1 MTSREL
7 VEKYLQFFKEKGHS
21 VIPSAS
27 LIPENDPT
35 VLFTTAGM
43 HPLVP
48 YFLGEEHPAGKRL
61 TNNQICLRTDDI
73 DEVGDTTHHTFF
85 EMLGNWSLGDYW
97 KEESIKN
104 SFEFLTEV
112 LKINKDKLAITCF
125 AGDEDAPKDTE
136 SAEIWKKL
144 GIPEKRIYFLSKE
157 DNWWGPA
164 GETGPCGPDT
174 EIFFETGE
182 KSCSSN
188 CRPGDNCGRFVEIW
202 NNVFMQYAK
211 TSEGKYIPLKQNN
224 VDTGMG
230 VDRTTAVLNGLADDY
245 LVKDLWGEIILAIK
259 EISGKDYEDETKAFR
274 IIADHIRASVFLA
287 AEGVIPGNKL
297 QGYVLR
303 RLIRR
308 AVRWG
313 KKLKIAKPFLEKV
326 AQAVINSYKKAYPTL
341 KEKEKEIIAVI
352 KEEENKFSQTLE
364 KGLKEI
370 EKIGELDGKN
380 AFFLYETYGFPLEL
394 TEEIAL
400 DRGQK
405 INRKVFAEE
414 FAKHKNLS
422 KTASAGMFKGG
433 LSDASEEVTQFHTT
447 THLLHAA
454 LRKVLGNHISQKG
467 SNITSE
473 RLRFDFS
480 HPEKLTEEQLKAVS
494 DLINEQIT
502 KKLPVK
508 VETMSLKEAKEKGA
522 LAFFGEKYG
531 EKVKVYTIGNSN
543 TDFFSKEVC
552 GGPHVEDTSEIGRVR
567 IIKQEKIGG
576 GVVRIY
582 IAKE

>member
-7 VEKYLQFFKEKGHS
+7 VEKYLKFFKDKGHG
-21 VIPSAS
+21 VIPAAP

-48 YFLGEEHPAGKRL
+48 YLLGEVHPDGKRL
-61 TNNQICLRTDDI
+61 TSNQICLRTGDV
-73 DEVGDTTHHTFF
+73 DEVGDATHHTFF

-97 KEESIKN
+97 KEESIKY
-104 SFEFLTEV
+104 SLEFLTEV
-112 LKINKDKLAITCF
+112 LKINKNKLSITCF
-125 AGDEDAPKDTE
+125 AGDKDSPKDTE
-136 SAEIWKKL
+136 TAEIWEKL
-144 GIPEKRIYFLSKE
+144 GIPESRIYFLPKE

-174 EIFFETGE
+174 EIFFDTG
-182 KSCSSN
+182 KGSCGDD

-202 NNVFMQYAK
+202 NNVFLQYDK
-211 TSEGKYIPLKQNN
+211 TKEGKFIPLKQKNA
-224 VDTGMG
+224 DTGMG
-230 VDRTTAVLNGLADDY
+230 VDRTTAVLNGLIDDY
-245 LVKDLWGEIILAIK
+245 LVKDLWGEIILVIK
-259 EISGKDYEDETKAFR
+259 EISGKDYEDEKKAFR
-274 IIADHIRASVFLA
+274 IIADHVRASVFLA
-287 AEGVIPGNKL
+287 AEDVIPGNKL

-303 RLIRR
+303 RLLRR

-313 KKLKIAKPFLEKV
+313 KQLKIERPFLGKV
-326 AQAVINSYKKAYPTL
+326 AGSVIASYQKAYPVL
-341 KEKEKEIIAVI
+341 KVKEKEIVGVI
-352 KEEENKFSQTLE
+352 EEEEKKFNLTLE

-370 EKIGELDGKN
+370 EKIGKLDGKN

-394 TEEIAL
+394 TEEIAS

-405 INRKVFAEE
+405 IDKKIFAEE

-422 KTASAGMFKGG
+422 KTASSGIFKGG
-433 LSDASEEVTQFHTT
+433 LSDASAEVTQFHTT

-454 LRKVLGNHISQKG
+454 LRKVLGNHVSQKG
-467 SNITSE
+467 SNITVE

-480 HPEKLTEEQLKAVS
+480 HPAKLTEGELKEVV
-494 DLINEQIT
+494 DLINEQIG
-502 KKLPVK
+502 KGLSVK
-508 VETMSLKEAKEKGA
+508 METMSLDEARKKGA

-531 EKVKVYTIGNSN
+531 EKVKVYTIGNSE

-552 GGPHVEDTSEIGRVR
+552 GGPHVGNTAEIGRVR

-576 GVVRIY
+576 GVMRIY